1 MCRLK
6 PRPGKPLTLY
16 TQERKMKMTIKVI
29 AKASTGTRVANIC
42 PWVMDVPPENR
53 K

>member
-1 MCRLK
+1 
-6 PRPGKPLTLY
+6 
-16 TQERKMKMTIKVI
+16 MTIKVI
-29 AKASTGTRVANIC
+29 AKAASTGTRVSNIC